1 MHFARARLIY
11 RQWRYSVK
19 LESQNGIARCT
30 ITRLVLLH
38 VVWERNAVFR
48 KGSTSDL
55 KRIRSQMRG
64 MNKALSVFLSLGSVF
79 FDVNARFLLHRV
91 SYMLTSQQER

>member
-1 MHFARARLIY
+1 
-11 RQWRYSVK
+11 
-19 LESQNGIARCT
+19 
-30 ITRLVLLH
+30 
-38 VVWERNAVFR
+38 
-48 KGSTSDL
+48 
-55 KRIRSQMRG
+55 